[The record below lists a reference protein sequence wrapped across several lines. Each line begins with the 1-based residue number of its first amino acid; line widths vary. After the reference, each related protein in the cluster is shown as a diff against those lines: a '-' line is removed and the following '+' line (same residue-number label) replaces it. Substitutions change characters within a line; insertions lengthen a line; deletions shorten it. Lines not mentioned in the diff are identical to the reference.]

1 MECSKMSYL
10 NYLECSLCGRTY
22 DAGILLNLCPECDRP
37 LMARYRTDLLKN
49 SLSRDDL
56 SFREPGVFRFREL
69 LPVQSDEN
77 IISLGEGGTPILRAA
92 NLGRQFGIN
101 SLYIKDESL
110 NPTGSFKARG
120 MAVAV
125 SRAYEL
131 GVRSLSIP
139 SAGNAAGAMCA
150 YAAAAGMKA
159 YVFMPDDVPSTFIS
173 ECAAFG
179 AEIELVKGLI
189 TDAGKAA
196 ARKLGEGGR
205 FDISTLR
212 EPYRLEG
219 KKTIGYEI
227 AEQMDWKL
235 PDVIIYPTGGG
246 TGLIGIWKA
255 FQELLEL
262 GWIENRMPRMVTV
275 QSDGCAPLV
284 RAFHQGKEFADYWEG
299 ADTVADGIRVPS
311 AVGDFIILR
320 ILRESGG
327 TALEV
332 PDRELM
338 RAAKHMAAAE
348 GLFAAPES
356 AATLLAFQKLMHQG
370 KIDRDETVLLIST
383 GSGMKYI
390 HLWEELT
397 SGKLS

>member
-1 MECSKMSYL
+1 
-10 NYLECSLCGRTY
+10 
-22 DAGILLNLCPECDRP
+22 
-37 LMARYRTDLLKN
+37 
-49 SLSRDDL
+49 
-56 SFREPGVFRFREL
+56 
-69 LPVQSDEN
+69 
-77 IISLGEGGTPILRAA
+77 
-92 NLGRQFGIN
+92 
-101 SLYIKDESL
+101 
-110 NPTGSFKARG
+110 
-120 MAVAV
+120 
-125 SRAYEL
+125 
-131 GVRSLSIP
+131 
-139 SAGNAAGAMCA
+139 
-150 YAAAAGMKA
+150 
-159 YVFMPDDVPSTFIS
+159 
-173 ECAAFG
+173 
-179 AEIELVKGLI
+179 
-189 TDAGKAA
+189 
-196 ARKLGEGGR
+196 
-205 FDISTLR
+205 
-212 EPYRLEG
+212 
-219 KKTIGYEI
+219 
-227 AEQMDWKL
+227 MDWKL

-338 RAAKHMAAAE
+338 KAAKHMAAAE
-348 GLFAAPES
+348 GLFVAPES
-356 AATLLAFQKLMHQG
+356 AATLLAFQKLMQQG